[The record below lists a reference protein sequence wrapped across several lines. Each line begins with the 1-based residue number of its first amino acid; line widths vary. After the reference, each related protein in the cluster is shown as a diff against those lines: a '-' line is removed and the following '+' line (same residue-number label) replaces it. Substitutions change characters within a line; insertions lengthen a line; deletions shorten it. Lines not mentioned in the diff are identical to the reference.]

1 MTKLNQ
7 PQNYTESLTSDAPLF
22 KALDKTSNQ
31 EVYFHN
37 PHEAYEWMFSHK
49 NWILKKREVINWTFP
64 LEQIVS
70 KEYWVQ
76 IG

>member
-31 EVYFHN
+31 AVYFDN
-37 PHEAYEWMFSHK
+37 SHEAYEWMFSNKH
-49 NWILKKREVINWTFP
+49 WILKKREVIHWTFS
-64 LEQIVS
+64 LDQFILKQCLV
-70 KEYWVQ
+70 K